1 MLRLAADLGD
11 DDDDNELG
19 TRLQPTRGPV
29 GSERV
34 SPRERFPSSSSTDEP
49 DSGSEGEHEHEQ
61 DAGVGLPGAGLG
73 PHPHHGHAHGH
84 AHGHGHA
91 PQHHSSSSSAVA
103 RKRRGNLPKYSVKI
117 LKRWLYDHRYNAYPN
132 DAEKVSLS
140 KEANLTVLQV
150 CNWFINARRRVLP
163 EMIRREGN
171 DPQNYTIS
179 RRGKKLGGGSGGSQV
194 SGSSSS
200 SPPGSTGKRHGSDHD
215 YDDTVMYRS
224 EEDSPN
230 EYESSSPSEEEVT
243 SPLSSQPWHNHH
255 SVIRFVPHNNNQHRP
270 QLNPQ
275 REEETS
281 SGKNVITQT
290 AAEYWN
296 TRFSSPLSSHQQETP
311 PPTPPDDVEDRD
323 KFKCLYL
330 LVEAAVQVQQQERQ
344 KEREQLTTATS

>member
-1 MLRLAADLGD
+1 MLPPGSHHRRSHQRASLLAA
-11 DDDDNELG
+11 
-19 TRLQPTRGPV
+19 
-29 GSERV
+29 
-34 SPRERFPSSSSTDEP
+34 RERFPSSSSTDDP
-49 DSGSEGEHEHEQ
+49 DSGSEGEQ
-61 DAGVGLPGAGLG
+61 DVGLAGPGGLHSH
-73 PHPHHGHAHGH
+73 PHSHHGHPHT
-84 AHGHGHA
+84 
-91 PQHHSSSSSAVA
+91 PQHHSSSSSSVA

-200 SPPGSTGKRHGSDHD
+200 SPPGSTGKRGIDHD

-255 SVIRFVPHNNNQHRP
+255 SVIRFGYQNDCKVSLNNNNQHRP
-270 QLNPQ
+270 QLNIQ
-275 REEETS
+275 REEES
-281 SGKNVITQT
+281 NSAKNVITQT

-296 TRFSSPLSSHQQETP
+296 TRLCTPLSSHQQETP

-344 KEREQLTTATS
+344 REQQQLATPTM